1 MSVPTCRKRL
11 RTCLA
16 LMCGAALAGISALP
30 IDRVLAQS
38 SQNSGTA
45 GSPAP
50 TLAPTKQDQSAPSG
64 GPEMSTQ
71 DAPVALRVRVN
82 LVPVR
87 VVVRDQ
93 QGHAVGSLHKEDF
106 QLFQD
111 GKPQEISN
119 FAVET
124 LSSLS
129 QHLVHPQ
136 TVSDGGSSEP
146 KAAAFLPP
154 SRFVAFLFDDPHL
167 DMEDVMQARLAASR
181 YLDASLTPTD
191 RVAIFT
197 VSGQNQ
203 VDFTDDRVKLHKA
216 LLQLLPR
223 DITGTSHSDPLDCA
237 PMDFYEADLIQNQND
252 AQAVSVATADALQCD
267 AQNDPGLA
275 QEIANGQVPPSAIS
289 RAQGQVAAEAIRI
302 EEQGTQQSL
311 SVFRRIDEITA
322 RMAALPGQRSIVLIS
337 PGFIYPTLQ
346 TNFSHVVDNAI
357 RSSVFINA
365 LDARGLYAPQ
375 LGPDISEHTND
386 PNPVAAGVRTSWHI
400 AGQERQVDALIYLA
414 ADTGGYSFKN
424 SNDLGE
430 GLRQVAS
437 APEAYYYLAFVPDN
451 FKFDGHY
458 HSLKVVLRTKDKFTI
473 QTRRGYY
480 APLHGETPADVA
492 KRDIEDAV
500 FSQEEQH
507 GLPVAL
513 QTQFFKTDATDAKL
527 AVLAHVDLAH
537 MHFEK
542 TGGRNQNN
550 LTVVAA
556 LFDRNG
562 NFITGTERTVEMKL
576 RDETLEKLSRTGV
589 TVRTN
594 FDVKPGDY
602 VVRLVVRDSQAALLS
617 AENGVVEIP
626 Y

>member
-1 MSVPTCRKRL
+1 MSFPTCSRRL
-11 RTCLA
+11 RICLV
-16 LMCGAALAGISALP
+16 LLCGAALAGIAFPLGN
-30 IDRVLAQS
+30 RVLAQS

-45 GSPAP
+45 SSAAATPAPARTGQTQSPAGD
-50 TLAPTKQDQSAPSG
+50 A
-64 GPEMSTQ
+64 PEMSAQ
-71 DAPVALRVRVN
+71 DVPVPLRVRVN

-87 VVVRDQ
+87 VVVRDP
-93 QGHAVGSLHKEDF
+93 QGHAVSSLHKEDF

-124 LSSLS
+124 LDSLS
-129 QHLVHPQ
+129 RHVVQPQ
-136 TVSDGGSSEP
+136 TVSTGGSKP
-146 KAAAFLPP
+146 AAFLPP

-167 DMEDVMQARLAASR
+167 NLQDLMQARIAAGR

-223 DITGTSHSDPLDCA
+223 DIAGTSRSDPLDCT
-237 PMDFYEADLIQNQND
+237 PMDFNEADLIQNQND
-252 AQAVSVATADALQCD
+252 AQAVAVATQDTLQCD
-267 AQNDPGLA
+267 AENDPTLA
-275 QEIANGQVPPSAIS
+275 SAIASGQVPPSAIS
-289 RAQGQVAAEAIRI
+289 RAQGQVAAQALRI
-302 EEQGTQQSL
+302 EQQGTQQSL

-322 RMAALPGQRSIVLIS
+322 RMSALPGQRSIVLIS
-337 PGFIYPTLQ
+337 PGFIYPTLEM
-346 TNFSHVVDNAI
+346 NFSQVVDHAI

-365 LDARGLYAPQ
+365 LDARGLYTPQ
-375 LGPDISEHTND
+375 LGNDISEHTND
-386 PNPVAAGVRTSWHI
+386 PNPVAASIRVGWAL
-400 AGQERQVDALIYLA
+400 AGQSRQVDALIYLA
-414 ADTGGYSFKN
+414 SDTGGYSFKN
-424 SNDLGE
+424 NNDLGE

-437 APEAYYYLAFVPDN
+437 APDAYYYLAFVPQN

-480 APLHGETPADVA
+480 APLHGETPVDVA

-513 QTQFFKTDATDAKL
+513 QTQFFKTDASDAKL

-537 MHFEK
+537 MRFEK
-542 TGGRNQNN
+542 TGGRNQNS

-576 RDETLEKLSRTGV
+576 RDETLERLSRTGV

>member
-1 MSVPTCRKRL
+1 M
-11 RTCLA
+11 
-16 LMCGAALAGISALP
+16 
-30 IDRVLAQS
+30 
-38 SQNSGTA
+38 
-45 GSPAP
+45 PAP
-50 TLAPTKQDQSAPSG
+50 TGQTQSPSAEA
-64 GPEMSTQ
+64 PEMSAQ

-87 VVVRDQ
+87 VVVRDAN
-93 QGHAVGSLHKEDF
+93 GHAVANLHKEDF

-124 LSSLS
+124 LNSLS
-129 QHLVHPQ
+129 QHVVHPQ
-136 TVSDGGSSEP
+136 TVSDGSASESKP
-146 KAAAFLPP
+146 ATFLPP

-167 DMEDVMQARLAASR
+167 NLQDLMQARIAAGR
-181 YLDASLTPTD
+181 YLDVSLTPTD
-191 RVAIFT
+191 RVALFT
-197 VSGQNQ
+197 VSGQGQ
-203 VDFTDDRVKLHKA
+203 TDFTDDRVKLHKM

-223 DITGTSHSDPLDCA
+223 DVTKSAVGGPDDC
-237 PMDFYEADLIQNQND
+237 PHMDFYEADMIQNQND
-252 AQAVSVATADALQCD
+252 SQAIAVATEDALRCNSPLDPTGQVTSGEIARAQA
-267 AQNDPGLA
+267 
-275 QEIANGQVPPSAIS
+275 
-289 RAQGQVAAEAIRI
+289 QVAAMALSV
-302 EEQGTQQSL
+302 EEQGVEQSE
-311 SVFRRIDEITA
+311 SVFRRVKEVIG
-322 RMAALPGQRSIVLIS
+322 RMAALPGQRNIVLIS
-337 PGFIYPTLQ
+337 PGFIYPTLEVQ
-346 TNFSHVVDNAI
+346 FSQIVDSAI
-357 RSSVFINA
+357 RSSVFINT
-365 LDARGLYAPQ
+365 LDARGLYTLQ
-375 LGPDISEHTND
+375 LGPDISERNND
-386 PNPVAAGVRTSWHI
+386 PNPVAAPIRTGWSV
-400 AGQERQVDALIYLA
+400 AGQERQVDTLLNLA
-414 ADTGGYSFKN
+414 SDTGGYSFQN
-424 SNDLGE
+424 NNDLGE

-458 HSLKVVLRTKDKFTI
+458 HSLKVALRTKEKLTI

-480 APLHGETPADVA
+480 APLHGETAADVA
-492 KRDIEDAV
+492 KRDIDDAV

-513 QTQFFKTDATDAKL
+513 QTQFYKTDATDAKL

-542 TGGRNQNN
+542 TGGRNRNN

-562 NFITGTERTVEMKL
+562 NFITGTERTLEMKL